1 MLAFGTAGGNR
12 VRDAVGEV
20 PVGGLPDVREPCYE
34 DGMNAQVLFN
44 QFAYADRLKHGGFSD
59 DQARASAEALAS
71 ALSEAVAT
79 KSDVLALKSD
89 IAAVKSELKS
99 DITKLDSKI
108 DTLEIKLVA
117 GFDAKLEAL
126 KSEML
131 FKLLGSQLAIAG
143 LIVAAIKFI
152 R

>member
-1 MLAFGTAGGNR
+1 
-12 VRDAVGEV
+12 
-20 PVGGLPDVREPCYE
+20 
-34 DGMNAQVLFN
+34 MNAQVLFN

-89 IAAVKSELKS
+89 IAAVKSELKGEIAALRS
-99 DITKLDSKI
+99 ELKADMAALRGEVGA
-108 DTLEIKLVA
+108 LEHKMEARIE
-117 GFDAKLEAL
+117 GAKTDL
-126 KSEML
+126 L
-131 FKLLGSQLAIAG
+131 FKLVGFQLAIAG

-152 R
+152 H